1 LSHQSSARSSNR
13 SYRDEFGKKIKHKS
27 SKVIKNHKSSHQY
40 NEPSSQERRRGESSI
55 NSNSKTKSTNDSS
68 NNQANTFNSL
78 SSQPGSWNTSNDFA
92 KSSNTRNM
100 MGSNA
105 YSVPHG
111 AQGKAGKE
119 YNFTSSDLKSQYLT
133 HGVSKRNEDTPGKT
147 SSKKPPMHK
156 KGVRESGEK
165 SNRLSKREKT
175 KHPSMSSSVAI
186 EQILQGIKPNID
198 PLDLKLPNEESTKF
212 STKKNGIIAG
222 YAANT
227 NQGII
232 RTYNEDRVSI
242 ILNIVKPKGKENIE
256 NWPKWSFFAIYDGH
270 GGNVWAD
277 FLKDNLH
284 QFIVRQEWFPDDV
297 KTAIKRGWRDAENL
311 FFELSEAQAKKTGEL
326 DKSGSWAIAVLI
338 VENIAYIA
346 NVGDSRAILSKHKG
360 KEIVPLSEDHRP
372 ERKIE
377 HERITKN
384 GGHIYQT
391 QSSAKVSD
399 NKGGVKIE
407 TIVGPLRVFP
417 GRLSVSRTFG
427 DIEAKMAKYGGN
439 IKVVIAEP
447 EIDVFEIDETC
458 DFFLL
463 GCDGIYD
470 KLSSEESVKW
480 VWETYEQHRMPSLHS
495 QIGKGVE
502 LTLK

>member
-1 LSHQSSARSSNR
+1 MILQ
-13 SYRDEFGKKIKHKS
+13 
-27 SKVIKNHKSSHQY
+27 
-40 NEPSSQERRRGESSI
+40 
-55 NSNSKTKSTNDSS
+55 
-68 NNQANTFNSL
+68 NN
-78 SSQPGSWNTSNDFA
+78 
-92 KSSNTRNM
+92 SSNTRNII
-100 MGSNA
+100 GSNA
-105 YSVPHG
+105 NFVSHG
-111 AQGKAGKE
+111 SKINETNKE
-119 YNFTSSDLKSQYLT
+119 YNFTSTDLKSQYLT
-133 HGVSKRNEDTPGKT
+133 HGVSKRTDETPDKR
-147 SSKKPPMHK
+147 SLKKPPMHK
-156 KGVRESGEK
+156 KGMRDSDDK
-165 SNRLSKREKT
+165 SNRLSKRLKA
-175 KHPSMSSSVAI
+175 KAPPISSSKAI
-186 EQILQGIKPNID
+186 EQILQGIRPNID
-198 PLDLKLPNEESTKF
+198 PLDLRLPNEESTKF

-242 ILNIVKPKGKENIE
+242 ILNIVKPKGKENII

-270 GGNVWAD
+270 GGNVCAD

-284 QFIVRQEWFPDDV
+284 QFIVRQDWFPDDV
-297 KTAIKRGWRDAENL
+297 KTAIRRGWRDAENL

-338 VENIAYIA
+338 VENIAYVA
-346 NVGDSRAILSKHKG
+346 NVGDSRAILSKNKG
-360 KEIVPLSEDHRP
+360 KDIVHLSEDHRP

-399 NKGGVKIE
+399 KNGGVKME

-427 DIEAKMAKYGGN
+427 DIEAKLSKYGGN

-447 EIDVFEIDETC
+447 EIDVFVIDETC

-463 GCDGIYD
+463 GCDGIFD
-470 KLSSEESVKW
+470 KLSSEESIKW
-480 VWETYEQHRMPSLHS
+480 VWDTYEN
-495 QIGKGVE
+495 K
-502 LTLK
+502 